1 MIGRWREHAWFRR
14 TVFAA
19 GNLAAGAAL
28 VCLAVRPIIDLL
40 AERDATITEQRGVVA
55 RLQGVI
61 AQEARIATIARETD
75 AQVQDFLSGT
85 NEGVIIADLQTRLK
99 SIAEGSGARLRSVQA
114 LPPVSREQTR
124 YVGSRLEIS
133 GPIGAIHRAVH
144 AVESARPW
152 LFVTTGSIKPSPVA
166 NRAAVA
172 AEPVIDAQ
180 LDIFGAVLTEGR
192 DR

>member
-1 MIGRWREHAWFRR
+1 MIARWYQQARVRR
-14 TVFAA
+14 IIFVA
-19 GNLAAGAAL
+19 GNLAAAAAF
-28 VCLAVRPIIDLL
+28 VCLVVWPILDLL
-40 AERDATITEQRGVVA
+40 AERDAAIVEQRGALA

-61 AQEARIATIARETD
+61 AEEARIATIARETD

-152 LFVTTGSIKPSPVA
+152 LFVSAGSIKPSP
-166 NRAAVA
+166 AASHAGA
-172 AEPVIDAQ
+172 ATEPVIDAQ
-180 LDIFGAVLTEGR
+180 LDIFGALPTEGR
-192 DR
+192 ER